1 LLQPKI
7 QELTK
12 KEPDFVHFNTGIMF
26 HTKEGKPAVA
36 FPPSHYYPIRV
47 CFGALMFPSWSP
59 VDSCLTFHF
68 MPFLPFFVILDA
80 QLT

>member
-1 LLQPKI
+1 
-7 QELTK
+7 
-12 KEPDFVHFNTGIMF
+12 MF

-59 VDSCLTFHF
+59 VDSCVTFHF